1 MVNIMTTTTDE
12 IKLQYPIPTYRFI
25 VSLGEEQ
32 VPFTN
37 ASGLDINFDTI
48 EYRDGTGNWFKMPG
62 QSQAV
67 NITLSKGVFPG
78 KNTLYEWINSIQLN
92 QIEKKDIMISLT
104 NEAETEILVSWNI
117 SNAFPTS
124 LTSPSFD
131 ATSNEIAVQQIT
143 LMADRVTIQTA

>member
-1 MVNIMTTTTDE
+1 MAISAGDIAV
-12 IKLQYPIPTYRFI
+12 QYPIPTYRFI
-25 VSLGEEQ
+25 VTLGDEQ
-32 VPFTN
+32 VPFTSV
-37 ASGLDINFDTI
+37 SGLDINFDTI

-62 QSQAV
+62 QRQAT

-78 KNTLYEWINSIQLN
+78 KNAIYEWINSIQLN
-92 QIEKKDIMISLT
+92 QIEKKDIMVSLT
-104 NEAETEILVSWNI
+104 NEAGTEVLVSWNV

-131 ATSNEIAVQQIT
+131 ATSNEIAVQQVT

>member
-1 MVNIMTTTTDE
+1 MAITADDIAV
-12 IKLQYPIPTYRFI
+12 QYPIPTYRFI
-25 VSLGEEQ
+25 VALGDEQ
-32 VPFTN
+32 VPFTS

-48 EYRDGTGNWFKMPG
+48 EYRDGTGNFFKMPG
-62 QSQAV
+62 QRQAPS
-67 NITLSKGVFPG
+67 ITLSKGVFPG
-78 KNTLYEWINSIQLN
+78 KNAMYEWINSIQLN
-92 QIEKKDIMISLT
+92 QVEKKDIMISLT
-104 NEAETEILVSWNI
+104 NEAGTEVLVSWNV

>member
-1 MVNIMTTTTDE
+1 MAVTADDIAV
-12 IKLQYPIPTYRFI
+12 QYPIPTYRFI
-25 VSLGEEQ
+25 VTLGDEQ
-32 VPFTN
+32 VPFTS

-48 EYRDGTGNWFKMPG
+48 EYRDGSGNWYKMPG
-62 QSQAV
+62 QRQV
-67 NITLSKGVFPG
+67 PNITLSKGVFPG
-78 KNTLYEWINSIQLN
+78 KNVMYEWINSIQLN
-92 QIEKKDIMISLT
+92 QVEKKDIMISLT
-104 NEAETEILVSWNI
+104 NEAGTEVLVSWNV

>member
-1 MVNIMTTTTDE
+1 MAITADDIAV
-12 IKLQYPIPTYRFI
+12 QYPIPTYRFI
-25 VSLGEEQ
+25 VTLGDEQ
-32 VPFTN
+32 VPFTS

-48 EYRDGTGNWFKMPG
+48 EYRDGTGSWYKMPG
-62 QSQAV
+62 QRQV
-67 NITLSKGVFPG
+67 PTITLSKGVFPG
-78 KNTLYEWINSIQLN
+78 KNAIYEWINSIQLN

-104 NEAETEILVSWNI
+104 NEAGTEVLVSWNV

>member
-1 MVNIMTTTTDE
+1 MTVSAGD
-12 IKLQYPIPTYRFI
+12 IAVQYPIPTYRFI
-25 VSLGEEQ
+25 VTLGNEQ
-32 VPFTN
+32 VPFSS

-48 EYRDGTGNWFKMPG
+48 EYRDGTGNWYKMPG
-62 QSQAV
+62 QRQTP
-67 NITLSKGVFPG
+67 NITLSKGVFSG
-78 KNTLYEWINSIQLN
+78 KNVIYEWINSIQLN
-92 QIEKKDIMISLT
+92 QVEKKDIMISLT
-104 NEAETEILVSWNI
+104 NEAGTEVLVSWNV

>member
-1 MVNIMTTTTDE
+1 MAITANDIAV
-12 IKLQYPIPTYRFI
+12 QYPIPTYRFI
-25 VSLGEEQ
+25 VTLGDEQ
-32 VPFTN
+32 VPFTS

-62 QSQAV
+62 QRQV
-67 NITLSKGVFPG
+67 PNITLSKGVFSG
-78 KNTLYEWINSIQLN
+78 KNAMYEWINSIQLN
-92 QIEKKDIMISLT
+92 QVEKKDIMISLT
-104 NEAETEILVSWNI
+104 NEAGTEVLVSWNV

>member
-1 MVNIMTTTTDE
+1 MPVTADDIA
-12 IKLQYPIPTYRFI
+12 KQYPIPTYRFI
-25 VSLGEEQ
+25 VTLGDDQ
-32 VPFTN
+32 VPFTS

-48 EYRDGTGNWFKMPG
+48 EYRDGTGNFYKMPG
-62 QSQAV
+62 QRQVS

-78 KNTLYEWINSIQLN
+78 KNVLYEWVNSIQLN
-92 QIEKKDIMISLT
+92 QVEKKDIMISLT
-104 NEAETEILVSWNI
+104 NEAGTEVLVSWNV

-124 LTSPSFD
+124 LTSPTFD

>member
-1 MVNIMTTTTDE
+1 MAITADDIAV
-12 IKLQYPIPTYRFI
+12 QYPIPTYRFI
-25 VSLGEEQ
+25 VALGNEK
-32 VPFTN
+32 VPFTS

-62 QSQAV
+62 QRQV
-67 NITLSKGVFPG
+67 PNITLSKGIFPG
-78 KNTLYEWINSIQLN
+78 KNAMYEWINSIQLN
-92 QIEKKDIMISLT
+92 QVEKKDIMISLT
-104 NEAETEILVSWNI
+104 NEAGTEVLVSWNV

>member
-1 MVNIMTTTTDE
+1 MAITADDIAV
-12 IKLQYPIPTYRFI
+12 QYPIPTYRFI
-25 VSLGEEQ
+25 VSLGDEQ
-32 VPFTN
+32 VPFTS

-48 EYRDGTGNWFKMPG
+48 EYRDGMGNWFKMPG
-62 QSQAV
+62 QRQIP

-78 KNTLYEWINSIQLN
+78 KNMIYEWINSIQLN
-92 QIEKKDIMISLT
+92 QVEKKDIMISLT
-104 NEAETEILVSWNI
+104 NEAGTEVLVSWNI

-131 ATSNEIAVQQIT
+131 ATSNEIAVQQVT

>member
-1 MVNIMTTTTDE
+1 MAITANDIAV
-12 IKLQYPIPTYRFI
+12 QYPIPTYRFI
-25 VSLGEEQ
+25 VTLGDEQ
-32 VPFTN
+32 VPFTS

-62 QSQAV
+62 QRQV
-67 NITLSKGVFPG
+67 PNITLSKGVFPG
-78 KNTLYEWINSIQLN
+78 KNVMYEWINSIQLN
-92 QIEKKDIMISLT
+92 QVEKKDIMISLT
-104 NEAETEILVSWNI
+104 NEAGTEVLVSWNV

>member
-1 MVNIMTTTTDE
+1 MAITADDIAV
-12 IKLQYPIPTYRFI
+12 QYPIPTYRFI
-25 VSLGEEQ
+25 VTLGDEQ
-32 VPFTN
+32 VPFTS

-62 QSQAV
+62 QRQV
-67 NITLSKGVFPG
+67 PNITLNKGVFPG
-78 KNTLYEWINSIQLN
+78 KNAMYEWINSIQLN
-92 QIEKKDIMISLT
+92 QVEKKDIMISLT
-104 NEAETEILVSWNI
+104 NEAGTEVLVSWNV

>member
-1 MVNIMTTTTDE
+1 MAITANDIAV
-12 IKLQYPIPTYRFI
+12 QYPIPTYRFI
-25 VSLGEEQ
+25 VTLGNEQ
-32 VPFTN
+32 VPFTS

-48 EYRDGTGNWFKMPG
+48 EYRDGTGNWYKMPG
-62 QSQAV
+62 QRQV
-67 NITLSKGVFPG
+67 PNITLNKGVFPG
-78 KNTLYEWINSIQLN
+78 KNAMYEWINSIQLN
-92 QIEKKDIMISLT
+92 QVEKKDIMISLT
-104 NEAETEILVSWNI
+104 NEAGTEVLVSWNV

>member
-1 MVNIMTTTTDE
+1 MAVTADDIAV
-12 IKLQYPIPTYRFI
+12 QYPIPAYRFI
-25 VSLGEEQ
+25 VSLGDEQ
-32 VPFTN
+32 VPFTS

-48 EYRDGTGNWFKMPG
+48 EYRDGTGNWYKMPG
-62 QSQAV
+62 QRQV
-67 NITLSKGVFPG
+67 PNITLSKGVFSG
-78 KNTLYEWINSIQLN
+78 ENELYEWINSIQLN
-92 QIEKKDIMISLT
+92 QVEKKDIMISLT
-104 NEAETEILVSWNI
+104 NEAGTEVLVSWNV

>member
-1 MVNIMTTTTDE
+1 MAITADDIAV
-12 IKLQYPIPTYRFI
+12 QYPIPTYRFI
-25 VSLGEEQ
+25 VTLGDEH
-32 VPFTN
+32 VPFTS

-62 QSQAV
+62 QRQV
-67 NITLSKGVFPG
+67 PNITLSKGVFPG
-78 KNTLYEWINSIQLN
+78 KNTMYEWINSIQLN
-92 QIEKKDIMISLT
+92 QVEKKDIMISLT
-104 NEAETEILVSWNI
+104 NESGTEVLVSWNV

-143 LMADRVTIQTA
+143 LIADRVTIQTA